1 MVRGK
6 PLPIYR
12 AFSMNIPL
20 HDKTPR
26 VVLRGRHIIVEEKPD
41 GYHIVLFEDD
51 VPTLLRILRYGGH
64 LAKFHADAFAEH
76 YDAEYNGNVQ

>member
-1 MVRGK
+1 MT
-6 PLPIYR
+6 
-12 AFSMNIPL
+12 NIPL
-20 HDKTPR
+20 YNKTPR
-26 VVLRGRHIIVEEKPD
+26 IILTGRHIIVEKKSD
-41 GYHIVLFEDD
+41 GWHIVLSDDD